1 MGCVF
6 MDVKRKFGFIA
17 FLLFTV
23 ITTGVVG
30 YILLLDLSF
39 IDALYM
45 TVITI
50 STVGYKEVGNMTPE
64 AKIFTIGIIFS
75 GLAVF
80 GYVITSM
87 VALFFEGELR
97 DAWRERTMNLK
108 LDQLNGHY
116 IVCGAGNV
124 GRTVI
129 NIFNDSKI
137 NFVVIEENENTVE
150 ELKELG
156 ILTIRGNATHEDVL
170 GKAAITKAK
179 GIICSLATDAE
190 NVFTVL
196 TARQMNDDIFIVS
209 KAIEKSAH
217 NKLTK
222 AGANKTISPNEI
234 GGQRMAALL
243 LRPSV
248 ISFLDVITRDGDV
261 TLDLEEIKIPHYS
274 NLVGKK
280 LMDAKIPEKTGLIVL
295 ALKKT
300 GAPSFKFN
308 PNSRESLDNGDIIVV
323 LGTHEQIDALNALVH
338 IRVK

>member
-1 MGCVF
+1 
-6 MDVKRKFGFIA
+6 MDIKRKFAFII
-17 FLLFTV
+17 FLLSSV
-23 ITTGVVG
+23 ILTGVLG
-30 YILLLDLSF
+30 YVLILDLSF

-50 STVGYKEVGNMTPE
+50 STVGYKEVGYMTPE
-64 AKIFTIGIIFS
+64 AKIFTIFIIFS

-87 VALFFEGELR
+87 VALFFEGELK

-108 LDQLNGHY
+108 LEQLNGHY

-129 NIFNDSKI
+129 NIFNECKTK
-137 NFVVIEENENTVE
+137 FVVIEENENTVD
-150 ELKELG
+150 ELKAMG

-170 GKAAITKAK
+170 EKAAISKAK
-179 GIICSLATDAE
+179 GIVCSLATDAE

-196 TARQMNDDIFIVS
+196 TARQMNADIFIVS
-209 KAIEKSAH
+209 KAIETSAH
-217 NKLTK
+217 NKLNK

-261 TLDLEEIKIPHYS
+261 TLDLEEIKIPPHS
-274 NLVGKK
+274 SLISKK
-280 LMDAKIPEKTGLIVL
+280 LMDAKIPDKTGLIVL
-295 ALKKT
+295 ALKKKD
-300 GAPSFKFN
+300 ASNFKFN
-308 PNSRESLDNGDIIVV
+308 PNSLEVLGDGDIMVV
-323 LGTHEQIDALNALVH
+323 LGTHGQIDALNAMVNTH
-338 IRVK
+338 I